1 MCRRSRSSGWAAV
14 PADAVVIHGHVY
26 QPPRADPRTGIVPV
40 EPTAAP
46 FHDWNARINH
56 ECYRPNA
63 FARVFDDQGRIVR
76 IVNNY
81 ERMSFDLG
89 PTLSHWLA
97 EHAPDV
103 LARMVDGDRL
113 GQTAIAHPYHHT
125 ILPLADPRDALTEL
139 RWGAAEFR
147 HRFGRAPEGV
157 WLPEAAIDPA
167 TAAMLISEGYAF
179 TVLAP
184 HQVER
189 HPGAGR
195 FGRTSAGLGVV
206 VYDGAVSHDLAF
218 GSLLSDTTALL
229 DRLSCGLDGGVAV
242 AAVDAETFGHHH
254 RFTER
259 GIAHALFELAP
270 GRGLVTGPLATFFAE
285 AAAVAAL
292 VDVGEVTVSS
302 WSCAHGLGRWRE
314 DCGCSTDGGPGFNQ
328 AWRGPLRL
336 ALELLRDHS
345 NAVFARRGGV
355 VFHDAWDARDAY
367 GAVLADPSAWPEFV
381 ERHVRPMESHDEAQ
395 ILLAAQEA
403 TLASFTSCAWFFAD
417 LARREVAIVLQE
429 AAHAAALLARLG
441 EHAPLDEARSILGEA
456 RSNDLTLPT
465 GREVWDWALQPAP
478 VDAPGVPAPGPLQ
491 PLLDRLIGEAFSVP
505 GSAVQAAALILA
517 ADKAGSPLDLTRAQE
532 RVYEGLS
539 RGSCPVE
546 LLESLGFAATVL
558 AT

>member
-1 MCRRSRSSGWAAV
+1 M

-46 FHDWNARINH
+46 FHDWNARITH

-63 FARVFDDQGRIVR
+63 FARIYDGEGRITK

-97 EHAPDV
+97 DHAPEV
-103 LARMVDGDRL
+103 LARMVEGDRV
-113 GQTAIAHPYHHT
+113 GRTAIAHPYHHT

-147 HRFGRAPEGV
+147 HRFGREPEGV

-167 TAAMLISEGYAF
+167 VAAMMIAEGYEF

-195 FGRTSAGLGVV
+195 FGRTAAGLGVV
-206 VYDGAVSHDLAF
+206 VYDGSVSHDLAF
-218 GSLLSDTTALL
+218 GSLLSDSSAIIE
-229 DRLSCGLDGGVAV
+229 RLAGGLDGGVAV

-254 RFTER
+254 HFTER

-270 GRGLVTGPLATFFAE
+270 RRGLAFGPLASLFAT
-285 AAAVAAL
+285 AAAAADL
-292 VDVGEVTVSS
+292 ADVGEVTVSS

-328 AWRGPLRL
+328 AWRGPLRT

-345 NAVFARRGGV
+345 NGVFERRGSR
-355 VFHDAWDARDAY
+355 VFHDAWEARDAY
-367 GAVLADPSAWPEFV
+367 GVVLADPSTWPAFV
-381 ERHVRPMESHDEAQ
+381 ERHVRPMESHDEARV
-395 ILLAAQEA
+395 LLAAQEA

-429 AAHAAALLARLG
+429 AAHAATLLARLG
-441 EHAPLDEARSILGEA
+441 EHAAVGAGQGSTR
-456 RSNDLTLPT
+456 
-465 GREVWDWALQPAP
+465 
-478 VDAPGVPAPGPLQ
+478 PGPL
-491 PLLDRLIGEAFSVP
+491 E
-505 GSAVQAAALILA
+505 
-517 ADKAGSPLDLTRAQE
+517 
-532 RVYEGLS
+532 
-539 RGSCPVE
+539 
-546 LLESLGFAATVL
+546 
-558 AT
+558 

>member
-1 MCRRSRSSGWAAV
+1 V
-14 PADAVVIHGHVY
+14 PADAVVVHGHVY
-26 QPPRADPRTGIVPV
+26 QPPRADPRTGVVPV

-46 FHDWNARINH
+46 FHDWNARITA

-63 FARVFDDQGRIVR
+63 FARIFDDQGRITK

-89 PTLSHWLA
+89 PTLSLWLA
-97 EHAPDV
+97 DHAPEV
-103 LARMVDGDRL
+103 LARMVAGDHPRH
-113 GQTAIAHPYHHT
+113 TAIAHPFHHS
-125 ILPLADPRDALTEL
+125 ILPLAEPRDAVTEL

-147 HRFGRAPEGV
+147 HRFGREPKGM

-167 TAAMLISEGYAF
+167 VAAMLITEGYEF

-195 FGRTSAGLGVV
+195 FGRTAAGLGVV

-218 GSLLSDTTALL
+218 GSLLADSGAMV
-229 DRLSCGLDGGVAV
+229 DRLSGGLDGGVAV

-254 RFTER
+254 HFTER

-270 GRGLVTGPLATFFAE
+270 RRGLATGPLADLFR
-285 AAAVAAL
+285 AAAGSAGC

-328 AWRGPLRL
+328 AWRAPLRN
-336 ALELLRDHS
+336 ALDLLRDHS
-345 NAVFARRGGV
+345 NSVFERRGST
-355 VFHDAWDARDAY
+355 VFHDPWQARDAY
-367 GAVLADPSAWPEFV
+367 GAVLADPAAWPEFI
-381 ERHVRPMESHDEAQ
+381 ERHVRPMESHDEAR

-429 AAHAAALLARLG
+429 AVHAADLLARLG
-441 EHAPLDEARSILGEA
+441 EPAPLDIAQGVLAEA
-456 RSNDLTLPT
+456 RSNDPALPT
-465 GREVWDWALQPAP
+465 GRDVWEWALQPVSTEAP
-478 VDAPGVPAPGPLQ
+478 PTAPAPPLQ
-491 PLLDRLIGEAFSVP
+491 PLLDRLIEE
-505 GSAVQAAALILA
+505 SASSATAAEQATALIAAA
-517 ADKAGSPLDLTRAQE
+517 AGSGNPLDLTRAQE
-532 RVYEGLS
+532 RVYDDLANHAYS
-539 RGSCPVE
+539 RE
-546 LLESLGFAATVL
+546 LLGSLGFAPEAGTP
-558 AT
+558 